1 MLLHSLSPLFFSANI
16 RSISLTCS
24 STSYT
29 PLPLSEL
36 SHSFCLSLRLV
47 LFFSTTLFL
56 SRPSFS
62 PPGLSSYIVCCSQS
76 LRKQGFPTTG
86 CPYPGHI
93 SLYPFPVPLPPF
105 PIPLGSR
112 SSDYPYS
119 NVHTHAF
126 LQPAPGKGFIFLI
139 CTISHF
145 LISLTSLKDNCLYQ
159 LPYTLHTVHP
169 SPVFRTIPLLLPLLL
184 FLLHTFPVPQIPVP
198 EVLPLADHIC
208 SFSLP
213 VCFPDSLVLFHL
225 FIHSPSHS
233 LNRFM

>member
-1 MLLHSLSPLFFSANI
+1 MLLHLIHSSSFIRTILLILPFTPACSFLLHHFIPLQA
-16 RSISLTCS
+16 
-24 STSYT
+24 
-29 PLPLSEL
+29 
-36 SHSFCLSLRLV
+36 V
-47 LFFSTTLFL
+47 LFPTW
-56 SRPSFS
+56 SFQ
-62 PPGLSSYIVCCSQS
+62 LHRVLS

-169 SPVFRTIPLLLPLLL
+169 SPFFRTIPLLLPLLL
-184 FLLHTFPVPQIPVP
+184 SLLHTFPVPQITVP

-208 SFSLP
+208 SFALP

-233 LNRFM
+233 LNRLM